1 MCTRS
6 QRGELTY
13 SRRGN
18 NEAARQIYVSAIQR
32 SDLDWPEAVFEAY
45 TQFEDI
51 HGSVGSILQ
60 TRSKIAKETQ
70 RLARRREKQQEQ
82 MAAEYVAPDP
92 VAIEIADSAPEV
104 PIEAEI
110 IETKELPSNEI
121 KR

>member
-1 MCTRS
+1 
-6 QRGELTY
+6 
-13 SRRGN
+13 
-18 NEAARQIYVSAIQR
+18 
-32 SDLDWPEAVFEAY
+32 
-45 TQFEDI
+45 
-51 HGSVGSILQ
+51 
-60 TRSKIAKETQ
+60 
-70 RLARRREKQQEQ
+70 